1 MSETSPMA
9 DCREIGLFE
18 SWDYNPGSSKQ
29 MLQRQETIKLL
40 SKQHTHMH
48 TLDYELVL
56 DDEVAD
62 IVELEPLPLP
72 LPLPDPFFF
81 FCTTACTTCP
91 AELNTISTS
100 ELSGEYENSFC
111 VLPLPRLFVTPV
123 AVIFLVKSPTILLTP
138 PTSCTM
144 LPRLSTRKFRVEPPC
159 VMEPSRPSTAPTT
172 SPTTSPTRL
181 VTLLIV
187 LMRRGLR
194 SSDSKTRETMSTR
207 WPWWRC

>member
-1 MSETSPMA
+1 MSETSTMA

-18 SWDYNPGSSKQ
+18 SWDYNPGSSKHK
-29 MLQRQETIKLL
+29 LQRQETIKLL

-100 ELSGEYENSFC
+100 EFSGEYENSFC

-123 AVIFLVKSPTILLTP
+123 AVIFLVE
-138 PTSCTM
+138 
-144 LPRLSTRKFRVEPPC
+144 PR
-159 VMEPSRPSTAPTT
+159 RPSTAPTT

-187 LMRRGLR
+187 LMRSGLR
-194 SSDSKTRETMSTR
+194 SRDSKTRETMSTR
-207 WPWWRC
+207 WPGWRC

>member
-1 MSETSPMA
+1 MSETFTMA
-9 DCREIGLFE
+9 DCRGIGLFE
-18 SWDYNPGSSKQ
+18 SWDYNPGSSKH
-29 MLQRQETIKLL
+29 MLQRQETIRLL

-62 IVELEPLPLP
+62 TVEFDALPLP

-100 ELSGEYENSFC
+100 EFSGEYENSFC

-144 LPRLSTRKFRVEPPC
+144 LPAK
-159 VMEPSRPSTAPTT
+159 STAPTT

-187 LMRRGLR
+187 LMRSGLR
-194 SSDSKTRETMSTR
+194 SRDSKTRETMSTR
-207 WPWWRC
+207 WPGWRC